1 MEVPASGRRLK
12 AIFPSGHVKSL
23 LNGGDAIAVGIAF
36 ASIAPAPGVN
46 GTVAVASA
54 VDIAAMLDKK
64 FRLVGTSAGCS
75 ISTTCMCS
83 SLSSLFC
90 VCAENNWDFLLKMD
104 VLVDV
109 NASVVAKSKRAHE

>member
-64 FRLVGTSAGCS
+64 FRLVGTSASCS
-75 ISTTCMCS
+75 VSTICS
-83 SLSSLFC
+83 SLSSLF
-90 VCAENNWDFLLKMD
+90 VFVQKITGI
-104 VLVDV
+104 
-109 NASVVAKSKRAHE
+109 SY